1 MKCALFRLFLVVVL
15 FCDSAS
21 LSQEHSSQDQS
32 ARDLVREVVSNEL
45 NAQQRDHTH
54 WMYRL
59 ETEKAGTR
67 EVMAVIETIAGDLT
81 RLLSRNDQLLTD
93 QQRIEEDQRTE
104 KFINNPEE
112 QRKRQHDQNEDVHK
126 AEQLLAV
133 LPDALN
139 FSYAERDGD
148 TITLNFQPNPEFH
161 PTSREAHAFREME
174 GQLIVD
180 EGEKR
185 VREIRGHLRNT
196 VHFGLL
202 GHLDPGGTFDVRQE
216 EVGQKHWEITLL
228 KVNMRGKALVFKT
241 INVQQDETRSH
252 FQQVPDTLTLPQA
265 RDLLQK
271 RVSTD

>member
-1 MKCALFRLFLVVVL
+1 VVVL
-15 FCDSAS
+15 LCDSAS
-21 LSQEHSSQDQS
+21 LSQEHSDQDQS

-45 NAQQRDHTH
+45 NAQHGDHTH

-59 ETEKAGTR
+59 ETEKAGAG
-67 EVMAVIETIAGDLT
+67 EVMAVIETIDGDLT
-81 RLLSRNDQLLTD
+81 RLLSRNGQLLTD

-112 QRKRQHDQNEDVHK
+112 QRKRQHNQNDDVHK
-126 AEQLLAV
+126 AEQLLAL

-139 FSYAERDGD
+139 FSYAERDGS

-161 PTSREAHAFREME
+161 PPSREAHTFREME
-174 GQLIVD
+174 GKLIVD
-180 EGEKR
+180 EGQKR
-185 VREIRGHLRNT
+185 LREIHGHLRNT

-216 EVGQKHWEITLL
+216 EVARKHWEITLL
-228 KVNMRGKALVFKT
+228 KVNMKGKALFFKT
-241 INVQQDETRSH
+241 INVRQNETRSH
-252 FQQVPDTLTLPQA
+252 FQLVPDTLTLPQA

-271 RVSTD
+271 QASVD

>member
-1 MKCALFRLFLVVVL
+1 
-15 FCDSAS
+15 
-21 LSQEHSSQDQS
+21 
-32 ARDLVREVVSNEL
+32 
-45 NAQQRDHTH
+45 
-54 WMYRL
+54 
-59 ETEKAGTR
+59 
-67 EVMAVIETIAGDLT
+67 
-81 RLLSRNDQLLTD
+81 
-93 QQRIEEDQRTE
+93 
-104 KFINNPEE
+104 
-112 QRKRQHDQNEDVHK
+112 
-126 AEQLLAV
+126 
-133 LPDALN
+133 
-139 FSYAERDGD
+139 
-148 TITLNFQPNPEFH
+148 
-161 PTSREAHAFREME
+161 ME

>member
-1 MKCALFRLFLVVVL
+1 
-15 FCDSAS
+15 
-21 LSQEHSSQDQS
+21 
-32 ARDLVREVVSNEL
+32 
-45 NAQQRDHTH
+45 
-54 WMYRL
+54 MYRL

-81 RLLSRNDQLLTD
+81 RLLSSNDQLLTD

-139 FSYAERDGD
+139 FSYAERDGS

-161 PTSREAHAFREME
+161 PTSREAHAFHEME

-252 FQQVPDTLTLPQA
+252 FQQVPNTLTLPEA